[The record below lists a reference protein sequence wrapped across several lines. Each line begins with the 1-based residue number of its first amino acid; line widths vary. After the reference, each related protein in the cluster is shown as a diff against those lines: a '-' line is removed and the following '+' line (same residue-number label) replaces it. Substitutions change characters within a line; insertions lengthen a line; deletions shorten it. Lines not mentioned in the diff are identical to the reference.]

1 MLGRKKE
8 TITPCPEIMWTAT
21 QKKLLSAP
29 LQIDLYSAID
39 LSEMILY
46 HDEWAHLI
54 TNLYVKDLIR
64 STDRLTPTNS
74 VRLT

>member
-1 MLGRKKE
+1 MRSGTNNRINKSVGLGRKKE
-8 TITPCPEIMWTAT
+8 TITPRPEIMWTAT

-46 HDEWAHLI
+46 HCEMSGLI
-54 TNLYVKDLIR
+54 
-64 STDRLTPTNS
+64 S
-74 VRLT
+74 

>member
-1 MLGRKKE
+1 MRSGTNNRIKKSVGLGRKKE

-46 HDEWAHLI
+46 HCEMSGLI
-54 TNLYVKDLIR
+54 
-64 STDRLTPTNS
+64 S
-74 VRLT
+74 

>member
-1 MLGRKKE
+1 MGRKKE

-29 LQIDLYSAID
+29 LQIDLYSTID

-46 HDEWAHLI
+46 HCEMSGLI
-54 TNLYVKDLIR
+54 
-64 STDRLTPTNS
+64 S
-74 VRLT
+74 